1 MKPEDFLLALRAQLK
16 GFSPREQDLLIEEI
30 NAHFESGE
38 DDPAL
43 GTEIEQRRQKMLSEM
58 GSPKQMGTGFRDIH
72 RPGRLIDFLLILIPT
87 LVVYILDRSFLTNEL
102 LNLSGMLVRV
112 VITYSIFCVLMV
124 AISFLR
130 RSLYLKLYWIVILG
144 VWLAGLPGLIFGIQ
158 NQGGALTSMYTPG
171 ITYLSYY
178 SLPSPGGPWVEWILP
193 SLILLLLLSFVVWMI
208 WHIRHDLLS
217 VTYACL
223 LTVLGIWFF
232 YQSTFEIYDSIVL
245 AWIQNSFNLY
255 AITTGPLASAIW
267 LFVATWIPFIFLG
280 LFFLVDRRDLRWL
293 ALALSFCASG
303 ILSLLS
309 IKICAYWA
317 YPLITDVLLPLSIV
331 LPAWLLE
338 KRKKVQ
344 WQYDG

>member
-1 MKPEDFLLALRAQLK
+1 MKPEDYLRALRAQLK

-30 NAHFESGE
+30 STHFDSGE
-38 DDPAL
+38 DDPDL
-43 GTEIEQRRQKMLSEM
+43 GTDTEQRGQKLLSEM
-58 GSPKQMGTGFRDIH
+58 GSPKQMGKGFRAIH
-72 RPGRLIDFLLILIPT
+72 RPGRLIDYLLILIPT
-87 LVVYILDRSFLTNEL
+87 LAVYILARFFINTQ
-102 LNLSGMLVRV
+102 MLMEQYVTVRIAV
-112 VITYSIFCVLMV
+112 YYSIFCVLMV

-130 RSLYLKLYWIVILG
+130 RSLYLKLYWILILG
-144 VWLAGLPGLIFGIQ
+144 LWLAGLPGLIFGIQ

-232 YQSTFEIYDSIVL
+232 YQSTFEIHDSIVL
-245 AWIQNSFNLY
+245 TWIQNSFNLY

-280 LFFLVDRRDLRWL
+280 LFFLVYRRDLRWL